1 MRCKYTKKI
10 ANELFKCYLYLDIDL
25 YFHHNYGQS
34 YIIFHK
40 SFIKS
45 KSLFLYITNQL
56 ITEVII

>member
-1 MRCKYTKKI
+1 M
-10 ANELFKCYLYLDIDL
+10 NFFKCYLYLDL
-25 YFHHNYGQS
+25 YFYHNHGQS

-56 ITEVII
+56 ITEEII